1 MGIGPPPEAK
11 LHEAETMLLDEAQP
25 AYHGQLTAALVRFL
39 ERADGPQ
46 ALFGELV
53 KHVHKQWTE
62 DVSLRAT
69 ADILPRPLWQSAAHF
84 KLTQRALELEQAP
97 LRRVLAVL
105 KRAIEERQGKEDY
118 WPEGRLNAGIAAAA
132 AGDFREA
139 RRLIAEAVD
148 IMEGRG
154 PVEGDRAM

>member
-25 AYHGQLTAALVRFL
+25 AYHGQLTADLVRFL
-39 ERADGPQ
+39 ERAGGPQ
-46 ALFGELV
+46 VLFADLV
-53 KHVHKQWTE
+53 KHLRKQWTE
-62 DVSLRAT
+62 DVSLRVAEE
-69 ADILPRPLWQSAAHF
+69 ILPRTLWQSAAHF
-84 KLTQRALELEQAP
+84 ELMQRALELEQAP
-97 LRRVLAVL
+97 LRRVSAVL
-105 KRAIEERQGKEDY
+105 NRAIEARQKKEDY

-132 AGDFREA
+132 AGDYQEA

-154 PVEGDRAM
+154 PLEGDRAI